1 MGIQTRIRPAPPAV
15 ALPLASGLQAMPAP
29 LADPQ
34 FLTYLHSR
42 FVTAAEERLH
52 VVYCD
57 EEQRYL
63 HDETLTIGSEHQL
76 VLKAR
81 PLVYRAL
88 MIGAGS
94 LVLAHNHLSGK
105 CHPSQQDIC
114 ATRRLQELGEAL
126 ELTLIDHLIFTRTR
140 FFSMAAAGM
149 LA

>member
-1 MGIQTRIRPAPPAV
+1 MGVQPRFDMAQAATV
-15 ALPLASGLQAMPAP
+15 PLANPFEAMPSS
-29 LADPQ
+29 LADPL
-34 FLTYLHSR
+34 FLNYLHSR

-57 EEQRYL
+57 HEERYL

-88 MIGAGS
+88 TIGAGS

-105 CHPSQQDIC
+105 CHPSPQDIR